1 MENTELQT
9 AETLNADTKRLY
21 SEIKEMM
28 VRINI
33 HTVENIKLLD
43 LSQKSILLA
52 LGQKVILNTPDYS
65 GSLRPIAEQLVKD
78 SDQLAT
84 NLRASEATRDCQD
97 VMLEIMQLAM
107 VNKEVID
114 IGTSYSAVHDTATIS
129 VVKKGG
135 YKECNYENAPY
146 LLYETVFLSEGFSEP
161 LKELLDIEDKLLELI
176 ADAKDK
182 AEVAA

>member
-9 AETLNADTKRLY
+9 AETLNADTKHLH
-21 SEIKEMM
+21 SEITEMM
-28 VRINI
+28 VRIKI
-33 HTVENIKLLD
+33 HTVENTKLLD

-52 LGQKVILNTPDYS
+52 LGQEVTLNTPDYS
-65 GSLRPIAEQLVKD
+65 GSLRPIAEKLAKD
-78 SDQLAT
+78 SNQLAT

-107 VNKEVID
+107 VNKDIINIHAEFSPSADGFFVNVVEV
-114 IGTSYSAVHDTATIS
+114 GSSYKADEVEWIYNRS
-129 VVKKGG
+129 VSF
-135 YKECNYENAPY
+135 ENDNN
-146 LLYETVFLSEGFSEP
+146 P
-161 LKELLDIEDKLLELI
+161 LQAMLEIEDKLLELI

>member
-9 AETLNADTKRLY
+9 AETLNADTKHLH
-21 SEIKEMM
+21 SEITEMM
-28 VRINI
+28 VRIKI
-33 HTVENIKLLD
+33 QTVENTKLLD

-52 LGQKVILNTPDYS
+52 LGQEVTLNTPDYS
-65 GSLRPIAEQLVKD
+65 GSLRPIAEKLAKD
-78 SDQLAT
+78 SNQLAT
-84 NLRASEATRDCQD
+84 NLRASEATRDCQN

-114 IGTSYSAVHDTATIS
+114 IGTSYSAVHDTVSIS
-129 VVKKGG
+129 VVKMGD
-135 YKECNYENAPY
+135 YKVYNYENVPY
-146 LLYETVFLSEGFSEP
+146 LLYENVFLSDGFSEP